1 MLQAAHHEVVQ
12 LYLSVNINNM
22 ILVLFLV
29 EELYASF
36 RSNQKYLEMQNAT
49 WAIWQES
56 KVVVWYG
63 NIFQDFSVSRF
74 N

>member
-1 MLQAAHHEVVQ
+1 MLQAAHYEVVQ

-22 ILVLFLV
+22 IMFLV

-36 RSNQKYLEMQNAT
+36 RSNQKYMEMQNAT